1 MTTAQHPEWALVHK
15 RPGTELRQI
24 RGRYYLYE
32 YKTVYDKK
40 KKGPRKISG
49 KLLGSITEEL
59 GFIPSGKRKL
69 ETDAVHSLEARPV
82 CKEYGVSFLVSFI
95 LKPYVE
101 QLKISFPRHWK
112 ILLAVAYCRFVY
124 RCPLKNMPFRLSQ
137 SFLPDLI
144 GLNHFNDKTA
154 SQVLNEVGAMHS
166 QQLSYMKSFLSKG
179 EYLLMDATHVF
190 SNSELITLSKKGYNS
205 QMNFDP
211 QFNLLY
217 LYSSKTHMPVYYRI
231 LPGNIREVKAFKN
244 CLLEVGLK
252 NAVIVADKGFYS
264 KKNVDLLR
272 EESLRF
278 VLPLKRDNS
287 LIDYSLIANNTFKE
301 EDQFF
306 THEGRVIWH
315 QEYTWDR
322 MSMFM
327 FLDESLRLNEE
338 RDYLS
343 RIATHPEN
351 YTLEEYH
358 QKKDSFGTLVLLT
371 NLKKQTG
378 EEIYQTY
385 KSRMS
390 IEVMFDGMK
399 NVLDADHTYMQ
410 DEQTLQGWMFV
421 NHITLQWY
429 QHLYIDLKTN
439 GYLKKYSVNDYI
451 QLLTDMKKI
460 KINNAWHPN
469 EITGQT
475 SRMIKKLGFPIEEY
489 NT

>member
-1 MTTAQHPEWALVHK
+1 MLTNQHPEWALAHK
-15 RPGTELRQI
+15 KPGTELRLI

-32 YKTVYDKK
+32 YRTVYDKE

-49 KLLGSITEEL
+49 KLLGSITQEE
-59 GFIPSGKRKL
+59 GFVASGKRKL
-69 ETDAVHSLEARPV
+69 EVEAVQALQAKPV
-82 CKEYGVSFLVSFI
+82 CLEYGVSHMVANV

-101 QLKISFPRHWK
+101 QLKISFPHHWK
-112 ILLAVAYCRFVY
+112 ILLAIAYCRFVY

-144 GLNHFNDKTA
+144 SLRHFNDKTA
-154 SQVLNEVGAMHS
+154 SQVLHEVGGMHS
-166 QQLSYMKSFLSKG
+166 QQLAYMKSFLSKG

-190 SNSELITLSKKGYNS
+190 SNSERITLSHKGYNS

-231 LPGNIREVKAFKN
+231 LPGNIREVRAFKN

-252 NAVIVADKGFYS
+252 KAVIVADKGFYS

-272 EESLRF
+272 EERLRF

-287 LIDYSLIANNTFKE
+287 LIDYSLITNNTFKE

-306 THEGRVIWH
+306 NHEGRIIWY

-322 MSMFM
+322 MSLFIY
-327 FLDESLRLNEE
+327 LDESLRLSEE
-338 RDYLS
+338 RDYLT
-343 RIATHPEN
+343 RIATHPES

-358 QKKDSFGTLVLLT
+358 RKKDSFGTLVLLT
-371 NLKKQTG
+371 NLKDQTG
-378 EEIYQTY
+378 EEVYQTY

-410 DEQTLQGWMFV
+410 DEQTLHGWMFA

-429 QHLYIDLKTN
+429 QHLYMDLKTN
-439 GYLKKYSVNDYI
+439 GFLNKYSVNDYI
-451 QLLTDMKKI
+451 QLMTDLKKI
-460 KINNAWHPN
+460 RINNAWHPN
-469 EITGQT
+469 EVTSQT
-475 SRMIKKLGFPIEEY
+475 LKMVRKLGIPLEEY